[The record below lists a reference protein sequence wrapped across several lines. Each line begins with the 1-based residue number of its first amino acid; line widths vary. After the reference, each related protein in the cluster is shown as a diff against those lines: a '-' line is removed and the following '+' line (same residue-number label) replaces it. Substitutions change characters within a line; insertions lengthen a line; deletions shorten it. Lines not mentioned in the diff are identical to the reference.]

1 MKCRTSR
8 RKVDMFTNATILQ
21 VVGNEVGSAVYA
33 YGYHKGCQYAVTQG
47 PALPMPCLNGY
58 ILLPADNPLAQY
70 ACRTPGVVGEQPFEL
85 FNRLPVCEEIT
96 FAGILTKGLLGFTTL
111 NELRNAYSAENIAKY
126 GSNIDRQRR
135 LSEAREY
142 CNSIDVLEKRCKCL
156 IESVNKRTR
165 EWSRR

>member
-1 MKCRTSR
+1 MKFQTSL
-8 RKVDMFTNATILQ
+8 RKADMFTNATILQ
-21 VVGNEVGSAVYA
+21 VAEREVGSAVYA

-47 PALPMPCLNGY
+47 PAFPMSCLNGY
-58 ILLPADNPLAQY
+58 ILLPDDNPLARY
-70 ACRTPGVVGEQPFEL
+70 ACRTPGVVDEQPFEL

-111 NELRNAYSAENIAKY
+111 HELQNAYSAENIAKY
-126 GSNIDRQRR
+126 GSNIDCQRR

-142 CNSIDVLEKRCKCL
+142 CNSIAVLEKRCKRL
-156 IESVNKRTR
+156 IECVNKRTR

>member
-1 MKCRTSR
+1 
-8 RKVDMFTNATILQ
+8 MFTNSTILQ
-21 VVGNEVGSAVYA
+21 VVGNEVGSAIYA

-58 ILLPADNPLAQY
+58 ILLPADNPLARY

-85 FNRLPVCEEIT
+85 FNRLPVSEEIT
-96 FAGILTKGLLGFTTL
+96 FAGILTKGILGFTTL
-111 NELRNAYSAENIAKY
+111 HELQNAYSAENIDKY
-126 GSNIDRQRR
+126 GSSIDRQRR

-142 CNSIDVLEKRCKCL
+142 FNNVTVLEKRCKRL

-165 EWSRR
+165 EWSSR